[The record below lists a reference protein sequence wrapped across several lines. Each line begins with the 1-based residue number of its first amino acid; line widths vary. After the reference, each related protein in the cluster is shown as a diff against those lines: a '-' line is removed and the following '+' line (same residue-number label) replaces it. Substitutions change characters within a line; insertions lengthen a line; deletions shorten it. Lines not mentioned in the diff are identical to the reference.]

1 MGRRLTHLA
10 RERGLRSSGNSLGKN
25 RASFLLHSPRR
36 DGLGDWCLLTAQT
49 WEERRPRQGSRQGSW
64 GPATT
69 KEPSSSQGKVIPLQ
83 PSWLSLSPQGAVIK
97 LDPYRAVK
105 DGNERGGDEQQPGRE
120 GPLSPARPER
130 RQCLFRLDSG
140 QALPSYSLLAL

>member
-1 MGRRLTHLA
+1 MPID
-10 RERGLRSSGNSLGKN
+10 SPDLGGK
-25 RASFLLHSPRR
+25 A
-36 DGLGDWCLLTAQT
+36 AQT
-49 WEERRPRQGSRQGSW
+49 GFQTRILGSSNR
-64 GPATT
+64 
-69 KEPSSSQGKVIPLQ
+69 QGKVIPLQ

-97 LDPYRAVK
+97 LDPHRAVK

-120 GPLSPARPER
+120 GPLSPSPER